1 MKNNASKSGGAR
13 IRLLN
18 RVGGGVRVDSSREAS
33 RGGKNQRGQ
42 GRRGQS
48 ETETGGSRCGR
59 GLSGC
64 TGSSFD
70 CEGEG
75 DGRQVRQQPPAS
87 SNQNKQRRNVSQV

>member
-1 MKNNASKSGGAR
+1 M
-13 IRLLN
+13 
-18 RVGGGVRVDSSREAS
+18 DSSREAS
-33 RGGKNQRGQ
+33 RGGKDQRGQ

-70 CEGEG
+70 CEG
-75 DGRQVRQQPPAS
+75 DGRQARQQPPAS
-87 SNQNKQRRNVSQV
+87 SDQNKQRRNVSQV